1 MIPALWTA
9 VLAAEM
15 MTLVVGRGAV
25 VDCPAGVA
33 RVSTSNPEAVD
44 TVLASDSELLL
55 QAKAAGQ
62 SPSSRSSWRKPI
74 SAICKGS
81 SPSSNRPDLEIR

>member
-1 MIPALWTA
+1 MTPVLLWMAL
-9 VLAAEM
+9 LAAEP

-44 TVLASDSELLL
+44 TVLASESEVLF
-55 QAKAAGQ
+55 QAKVGRAGD
-62 SPSSRSSWRKPI
+62 
-74 SAICKGS
+74 AGGVV
-81 SPSSNRPDLEIR
+81 EGG